1 MSDSPWAVE
10 FANAA
15 RRDLRRLDPPVRE
28 RILTALESLAA
39 DPSQG
44 DVKRLAGIDP
54 PEWRLRVGDWRVRFT
69 RDLGTRTL
77 AVQRVLPRGRAY
89 RD

>member
-1 MSDSPWAVE
+1 MSDPLWSLE

-15 RRDLRRLDPPVRE
+15 RRDLRRLDPPVRD
-28 RILTALESLAA
+28 RILSALESLAG

-54 PEWRLRVGDWRVRFT
+54 PEWRLRLGDWRVRFN
-69 RDLGTRTL
+69 RDLETRTIQVL
-77 AVQRVLPRGRAY
+77 RVLPRGRAY

>member
-1 MSDSPWAVE
+1 VTDPRWAVE

-15 RRDLRRLDPPVRE
+15 RRDLRRLDPPVRD
-28 RILTALESLAA
+28 RILTGLESLAA

-54 PEWRLRVGDWRVRFT
+54 PEWRLRVGDWRVRFN
-69 RDLGTRTL
+69 RDPATRTIQVL
-77 AVQRVLPRGRAY
+77 RVLPRGRAY